1 MDPLVIAVAD
11 TSFMELLLLSPGL
24 TTGAFL
30 LQNNFQTSCTIVSQW
45 CTLAPSVKEIIY
57 DITQISVYDC
67 PSGRQDAHQVS

>member
-30 LQNNFQTSCTIVSQW
+30 F
-45 CTLAPSVKEIIY
+45 PKIISNQLHNS
-57 DITQISVYDC
+57 ITAVLHCVIGQGNYL
-67 PSGRQDAHQVS
+67 